1 MRHDLNAAWRFLSAN
16 RGFATVVIL
25 TLGLAIGVNATIF
38 SVLNGVLLRPLDYP
52 DPGRLVVAW
61 ESNPTL
67 AQDRSQVSS
76 ATYLDWRNQTSTFT
90 SLAAWRYKGFTL
102 TTGTEAERL
111 DTVEVSPVLFDV
123 LGTQAELGRVFTAE
137 EERPGSPR
145 TVALSHAAWTRR
157 FGGDPSV
164 LGRTLML
171 DDASYEIVG
180 VMPRR
185 FQFPAGDPNVE
196 LWSALTIN
204 PASVASRPHR
214 TYNAIGRLKD
224 NVTVQQAQADMDRIA
239 ATIARDNPE
248 TSAGWGVALVPAH
261 EQVVGD
267 IGSTIWVLF
276 GAVVLVLVIACVNIA
291 NLLLAR
297 STRTAKEYAV
307 RAAMGAGQWAL
318 VRRSLVESGSLAGLG
333 GLTGLLVAWWG
344 IEALR
349 PLIPANVPRADG
361 IGLDLTVLVFT
372 GATAIAAALIFGL
385 FPAWRAMRPHLMEV
399 FQESGRGA
407 SISRSARRL
416 SDVMVV
422 AEVAL
427 ALMLL
432 VGAGLLIRSFLQLSS
447 VDPGYRT
454 SGIVAAHIVLPA
466 SRYSPSASKKQFFDT
481 LIQRVGTIPGVDRAS
496 AVSALPMSPL
506 GVQFELPFTIDG
518 LAETSPSER
527 PRARYRAVTQGY
539 FEAMGIRLLDGRTF
553 DDFDGREN
561 GPKVAIVN
569 ELVARRYFQGVSPL
583 DKLVRIP
590 MAGDLQIVGVVA
602 DIKHDGL
609 GASPAPEVF
618 VPYFQFALSEMQV
631 VVATSQRADTMAKAI
646 RAEVSQIDP
655 GLPVARITTIEERV
669 SSSIAQPRFNMTLLA
684 GLAFCAALLAAL
696 GVYGVVTYAVARRTT
711 EIGIRMA
718 LGADAG
724 GTFRMVVLSAG
735 RIVLAGVVLGLCGAA
750 LMGKSIESLL
760 FGVASLDAV
769 TYVAAALGTVA
780 IGLLAAVLPAVR
792 ATRIDPVSALRQ
804 D

>member
-145 TVALSHAAWTRR
+145 TVVLSHAAWTRR

-432 VGAGLLIRSFLQLSS
+432 VGAGLLIRSFVQLSS

-539 FEAMGIRLLDGRTF
+539 FETMGIRLLDGRTF

-760 FGVASLDAV
+760 FGVASLDTV